1 MLKNE
6 KKVDRTEIIL
16 KMPDFTEKKK
26 LKILIVTGEPSGDT
40 HAAKLVKKFR
50 ELAPEI
56 DFGFYGATGHRL
68 AEIGVETVVDSA
80 DFSIVGLPE
89 IGKALPMFWKAFQ
102 KLKREAIARK
112 TDAVILVDFPDFNLK
127 LAKPLKKAGIKVFYY
142 ISPQLWAWR
151 KYRKKT
157 IANHVDL
164 LLTILPFEKDW
175 YARQGIEHVE
185 YVGNPTVREVHSELT
200 KEEFC
205 AKHGLDAE
213 KPIVTLLPGS
223 RHKEIVRIL
232 PVLLV
237 TAAKMAEKI
246 PQIQFIVALAGNRRL
261 SELEE
266 AKNLAKSDLSKVKL
280 LTVQGETHEALN
292 ASDAAAVTS
301 GTATLETGIIGTP
314 MAIVYKTSAFNYKL
328 LRPLIT
334 VEHFGLINLIAEE
347 RLAKELIQD
356 DFTPE
361 TLANELFRL
370 LKPDENQKF
379 RAKLHA
385 VTEKLGHGGAS
396 RRAAEAI
403 LKKLIGTPPN

>member
-1 MLKNE
+1 
-6 KKVDRTEIIL
+6 
-16 KMPDFTEKKK
+16 MPNFTEKKK

-40 HAAKLVKKFR
+40 HAAKLVKKLH
-50 ELAPEI
+50 ELAPET
-56 DFGFYGATGHRL
+56 DFEFYGATGHRL
-68 AEIGVETVVDSA
+68 AEIGVETVIDSA

-175 YARQGIEHVE
+175 YARQGIGHVE

-200 KEEFC
+200 KAEFC
-205 AKHGLDAE
+205 TKHKLDAG

-232 PVLLV
+232 PVLLE
-237 TAAKMAEKI
+237 TAAKMAEKNSE
-246 PQIQFIVALAGNRRL
+246 IQFIVALAGNRKF

-266 AKNLAKSDLSKVKL
+266 AKTRVKSDLSKVKL
-280 LTVQGETHEALN
+280 LTVQSETHEALN

-314 MAIVYKTSAFNYKL
+314 MAIVYKTSALNYKL
-328 LRPLIT
+328 LRPLIS

-347 RLAKELIQD
+347 RLAEELIQD

-361 TLANELFRL
+361 TLAAELFHL
-370 LKPDENQKF
+370 LTPEENKKM
-379 RAKLHA
+379 REKLRA

-396 RRAAEAI
+396 KRAAEAI
-403 LKKLIGTPPN
+403 LKKLTDMPPN

>member
-1 MLKNE
+1 
-6 KKVDRTEIIL
+6 
-16 KMPDFTEKKK
+16 MPKITEKRK

-40 HAAKLVKKFR
+40 HAAKLVKKLR
-50 ELAPEI
+50 ELSPATE
-56 DFGFYGATGHRL
+56 FEFYGATGHRL
-68 AEIGVETVVDSA
+68 SEIGVETIVDSA

-127 LAKPLKKAGIKVFYY
+127 LPKPLKKAGIKVFYY

-157 IANHVDL
+157 IANYVDL

-175 YARQGIEHVE
+175 YAKQGIEHIE
-185 YVGNPTVREVHSELT
+185 YVGNPTAKEVHSELT

-205 AKHGLDAE
+205 AKHKLDAE

-232 PVLLV
+232 PILFE
-237 TAAKMAEKI
+237 TAAKMAEKRAE
-246 PQIQFIVALAGNRRL
+246 IQFVIALAGNRKL
-261 SELEE
+261 SEIDE
-266 AKNLAKSDLSKVKL
+266 AKKLVKCDLSTVKL
-280 LTVQGETHEALN
+280 LTVQSETHEALN

-314 MAIVYKTSAFNYKL
+314 LAIVYKSSAFNYKL
-328 LRPLIT
+328 LRPLIS

-347 RLAKELIQD
+347 RLATELIQE

-361 TLANELFRL
+361 KLSAELFRL
-370 LKPDENQKF
+370 LDPLENKKM
-379 RAKLHA
+379 REKLRS

-396 RRAAEAI
+396 TRAAEAI
-403 LKKLIGTPPN
+403 LKKLTDTPPN